1 MEGTEGGDA
10 DGWGGTVV
18 GVDTRLRGYDGGCA
32 LRSDGGGIV
41 EPTTLQRQ
49 LLRQL
54 LRQRARARPTRAG
67 DRHGRDDAESVLET
81 CRNGTTD

>member
-1 MEGTEGGDA
+1 M
-10 DGWGGTVV
+10 V
-18 GVDTRLRGYDGGCA
+18 GVERWWGWIPAFAGMSDGGA

-41 EPTTLQRQ
+41 EPTTLQ
-49 LLRQL
+49 RQL